1 MGRIGGVAVANKRM
15 FSVDVTETDAFLEMP
30 LTAQALYFHL
40 GMRGDDDGFV
50 SNPRSIVRVSG
61 CSESDLATLAQSGY
75 IITFRSGVIVISDWK
90 VNNYLRGDRYK
101 TTVFQNELSM
111 LEETAN
117 KRYVLAHG
125 AKRSTVGIPND
136 NQVAT
141 QYRVEKSR
149 VAVVDKTTAA
159 AAGSRIDPD
168 LAKIV
173 QQYEQTIGQF
183 PRSALDKLQGYRS
196 SIPTEVMCKAFDE
209 AAESGHRSWKYVNG
223 ILKSWQADGVR
234 TLGDVETRR
243 DARKKA
249 KEPAGEDWQKME
261 VLR

>member
-1 MGRIGGVAVANKRM
+1 MANKRM

-196 SIPTEVMCKAFDE
+196 SIPTEVICKAFDE

-249 KEPAGEDWQKME
+249 KEPTGEDWQKME

>member
-1 MGRIGGVAVANKRM
+1 M
-15 FSVDVTETDAFLEMP
+15 DVTETDSFLEMP

-61 CSESDLATLAQSGY
+61 CSESDLVTLAQFGY

-125 AKRSTVGIPND
+125 AERSTVGIPND

-149 VAVVDKTTAA
+149 VAVVDKTAAA
-159 AAGSRIDPD
+159 AAGSLADSD
-168 LAKIV
+168 LAQIV
-173 QQYEQTIGQF
+173 QQYEQVIGQF
-183 PRSALDKLQGYRS
+183 PRSALDKLQNYRR
-196 SIPTEVMCKAFDE
+196 SIPTEVICKAFDE

>member
-61 CSESDLATLAQSGY
+61 CSESDLTILAQSGY
-75 IITFRSGVIVISDWK
+75 IITFRSGVIVISDLK

-149 VAVVDKTTAA
+149 VAVVDKTAAA
-159 AAGSRIDPD
+159 AAGARIDPD
-168 LAKIV
+168 LSEIV
-173 QQYEQTIGQF
+173 QHFQEVIGVF
-183 PRSALDKLQGYRS
+183 PRSALDKLQRYQEAFS
-196 SIPTEVMCKAFDE
+196 TELICKACDE